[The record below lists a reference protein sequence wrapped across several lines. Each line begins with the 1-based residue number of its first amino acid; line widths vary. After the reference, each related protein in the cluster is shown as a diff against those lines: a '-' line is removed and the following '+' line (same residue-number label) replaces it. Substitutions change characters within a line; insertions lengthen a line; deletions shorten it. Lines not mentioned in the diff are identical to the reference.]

1 MTGHI
6 YRDVILEQ
14 HVRLFRGAMGAEFLF
29 MDDNAR
35 PHRANIVDEC
45 LQSEDITRMDWPA
58 YSPDLNP
65 IEHHQLYVLFES
77 ASGYG
82 LFRTTEFEE
91 VAMFMPEVQGSI
103 LDISKFRSI
112 VFLHA
117 FHPFETV
124 SEAFDNMQC
133 IMKGKLHMDLHI
145 FLENNVPKA
154 KKGKQAV
161 VLGVSDPAL
170 SMSITDTLD
179 IACNTSG
186 VVMEVIR
193 GIRFHFPKLIKGY
206 KDQATVER
214 SQLGLSH
221 HYARIK
227 LKVKFDRLV
236 PQTVDMSDQLAKDI
250 NTLGSRVRRWYSLHF
265 PELSTIVPDV
275 QSYVKCVKEIKNRK
289 CMSENVA
296 DALQDIVNDSEKVQ
310 KIVEAARTSMGMDI
324 SEEDIENIENCI
336 EQIFSLMKR
345 RDETNDYLNSKMR
358 QIAPNL
364 SALIGEK
371 VGAQLISQAGS
382 LTSLAKFPSSTVQIL
397 GAQKSLFRTLKSKG
411 CKDNFVALMKKT
423 LIRRHL
429 KGRSERYISN
439 KCALAARIDCF
450 RVIPTD
456 EFGVQMSQQVQA
468 YKIKKLGLRPELNE
482 EMKAAVAA
490 KKSLKRKLKKERR
503 HKKKAVAE
511 QNDVE
516 MEETPSEQ
524 VSEQKKKKRKSKI
537 CKYSK

>member
-1 MTGHI
+1 M
-6 YRDVILEQ
+6 
-14 HVRLFRGAMGAEFLF
+14 
-29 MDDNAR
+29 
-35 PHRANIVDEC
+35 
-45 LQSEDITRMDWPA
+45 
-58 YSPDLNP
+58 
-65 IEHHQLYVLFES
+65 HQLYVLFES
-77 ASGYG
+77 ACGYG

-91 VAMFMPEVQGSI
+91 VAIFMPEVQESI

-117 FHPFETV
+117 FHPFQSV
-124 SEAFDNMQC
+124 SEAYDNMQC

-161 VLGVSDPAL
+161 VLGVSDTAL
-170 SMSITDTLD
+170 GTTITDNLG
-179 IACNTSG
+179 IACDTSG

-206 KDQATVER
+206 KDQATIDR
-214 SQLGLSH
+214 SQFGLSH

-236 PQTVDMSDQLAKDI
+236 PQTVDMSDQLDKDI

-265 PELSTIVPDV
+265 PELSTLVPDV
-275 QSYVKCVKEIKNRK
+275 QTYVRCVKEIKNRK
-289 CMSENVA
+289 CMPENIT
-296 DALQDIVNDSEKVQ
+296 DALLDIVNDPEKVQ

-324 SEEDIENIENCI
+324 SEEDIENIENCA
-336 EQIFSLMKR
+336 EQVFSLMKR

-397 GAQKSLFRTLKSKG
+397 GAQKSLFRTLKTKG
-411 CKDNFVALMKKT
+411 TQSTFTSLKKKS
-423 LIRRHL
+423 LIGKFL
-429 KGRSERYISN
+429 KGRSARYLSN
-439 KCALAARIDCF
+439 KCSLAARIDCF
-450 RVIPTD
+450 R
-456 EFGVQMSQQVQA
+456 GVS
-468 YKIKKLGLRPELNE
+468 
-482 EMKAAVAA
+482 
-490 KKSLKRKLKKERR
+490 
-503 HKKKAVAE
+503 
-511 QNDVE
+511 
-516 MEETPSEQ
+516 
-524 VSEQKKKKRKSKI
+524 
-537 CKYSK
+537 